1 MFRLEIWHVSAY
13 VDRRVIFRWKPL
25 DSVRRTGGDVCPKN
39 FRHQKFSSS
48 CHSTRIRPHENGWS
62 PPGSARFRS
71 RRLSA
76 VHIAQN
82 HLFALEL
89 KNFTSIQDMSRFQR
103 ELRQL
108 ARTCCQL
115 TDGQCAVSW
124 CDDDLLRF
132 LPIFIFVL
140 FLIFRYRDDP
150 VFIVLEFII
159 VTVCI

>member
-1 MFRLEIWHVSAY
+1 MFRLEIWHVIVSAY
-13 VDRRVIFRWKPL
+13 ADRRVIFRRTPL

-39 FRHQKFSSS
+39 FRHKKISSF

-76 VHIAQN
+76 VHITQN

-124 CDDDLLRF
+124 YDDDLLRF
-132 LPIFIFVL
+132 VPIFIFIFVL
-140 FLIFRYRDDP
+140 FLIFRYRDD
-150 VFIVLEFII
+150 VII
-159 VTVCI
+159 QSL